1 MEKPGVIPRMLSGL
15 LWLGMAFLAIS
26 FAVLAFVTLIMLFP
40 NGLRDQIF
48 AGVDAAKPMVNPQNM
63 ALICLG
69 MLVIAAAWF
78 FVLRS
83 LRKVVGT
90 VIAGDPFVP
99 ENISRLRRIWVII
112 AASEVFRMF
121 IQWLAKVNAT
131 GASET
136 DFRLE
141 TWFLVFVVAA
151 LAEAFRYGAA
161 LRRDQE
167 LTI

>member
-1 MEKPGVIPRMLSGL
+1 METKGPIPKLLSVIL
-15 LWLGMAFLAIS
+15 LVGMIFLALCV
-26 FAVLAFVTLIMLFP
+26 ALLAFVCLMMAFP

-48 AGVDAAKPMVNPQNM
+48 AGVDAAKPMVSPQNM
-63 ALICLG
+63 ALVCLG
-69 MLVIAAAWF
+69 MLVIAGAWF
-78 FVLRS
+78 FVLKS
-83 LRKVVGT
+83 LRRVVST

-99 ENISRLRRIWVII
+99 QNISRLRRIWVII
-112 AASEVFRMF
+112 ALAEIFRMF
-121 IQWLAKVNAT
+121 IHWLARVNAT

-151 LAEAFRYGAA
+151 LAEAFRYGAE